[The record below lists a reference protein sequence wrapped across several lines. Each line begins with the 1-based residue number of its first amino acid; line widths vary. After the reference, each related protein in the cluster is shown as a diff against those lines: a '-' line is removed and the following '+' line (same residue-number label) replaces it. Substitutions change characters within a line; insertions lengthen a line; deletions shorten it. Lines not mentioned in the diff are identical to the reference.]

1 MKRFLIFTVLFP
13 PLALAVF
20 VAPDAISSRDFME
33 VGLLVWML
41 GFAYL
46 FAVVP
51 AWLTAGVDWALS
63 AKPFYFRLVATMVV
77 AAILAELIARSL
89 GQRGEVLT
97 FGLMGAIPAAVCSW
111 MSRLIQPSRRAVD
124 ALTRPPNPD
133 TPAGATSAETGPRPA
148 PRR

>member
-13 PLALAVF
+13 PLALIVF
-20 VAPDAISSRDFME
+20 VAPDAVSSRDFME

-63 AKPFYFRLVATMVV
+63 ATPFYVRLVATMVV

-89 GQRGEVLT
+89 GQRGEVLNV
-97 FGLMGAIPAAVCSW
+97 GLMGAIPAAVCSW
-111 MSRLIQPSRRAVD
+111 MSREEQKESMD
-124 ALTRPPNPD
+124 A
-133 TPAGATSAETGPRPA
+133 
-148 PRR
+148 